1 AVVAFVGLTALEVIL
16 RLLARVRVGIG
27 AAATVAAAT
36 APSVLRTVGRAGE
49 TVFRHGLGSLLVVH
63 RVAPRKGPWRLEPG
77 NAVSRTAG
85 MQEQR
90 EASLPVPRNG
100 LPGAVVRKT
109 RPVKTGAK
117 NSGGGRVLRQE
128 TKWIWAFF
136 GLGVLLIVL

>member
-49 TVFRHGLGSLLVVH
+49 TVFRHGWGSLLVVH
-63 RVAPRKGPWRLEPG
+63 RVAPRNGPWRLERG

-90 EASLPVPRNG
+90 EAPPLAPPNG
-100 LPGAVVRKT
+100 FRAAVVRRP
-109 RPVKTGAK
+109 RPVKMGEG
-117 NSGGGRVLRQE
+117 SWVRLCGRGE
-128 TKWIWAFF
+128 SK
-136 GLGVLLIVL
+136 